1 LALSQQEA
9 IMAVVNAKA
18 PGVANADAAVQTLS
32 PNATTEGAVR
42 KSVGSISKAASDN
55 DGSTY
60 RIARVHSSWRILS
73 IMLYNDAF
81 AAAAGWTVGLYR
93 TAADGGAAVVGT
105 AYTGALAP
113 TAANQAGQEVGFGT
127 GRLGSKI
134 GQQVW
139 QDANLTA
146 DPNLWYDIVV
156 VAATA
161 GAAAGS
167 LSWAI
172 EYVK

>member
-1 LALSQQEA
+1 
-9 IMAVVNAKA
+9 MAVVNAKA

-32 PNATTEGAVR
+32 PNATSEGKAAHM
-42 KSVGSISKAASDN
+42 VGSVSKAASDN

-73 IMLYNDAF
+73 ILMFNDAL

-93 TAADGGAAVVGT
+93 TAADGGAAVS
-105 AYTGALAP
+105 AACYPSALAP
-113 TAANQAGQEVGFGT
+113 TAANQAGSEISFGT

-134 GQQVW
+134 GQAVW
-139 QDANLTA
+139 QDAGLSA

-156 VAATA
+156 VATTA
-161 GAAAGS
+161 GAAAGAI
-167 LSWAI
+167 SWNM